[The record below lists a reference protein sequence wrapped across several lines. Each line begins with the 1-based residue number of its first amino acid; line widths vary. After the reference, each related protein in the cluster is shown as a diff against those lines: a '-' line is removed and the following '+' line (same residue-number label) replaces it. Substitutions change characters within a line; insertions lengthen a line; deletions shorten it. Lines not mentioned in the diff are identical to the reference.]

1 MAQTERSMQPIGPL
15 MIEHRLIEHMIR
27 LFRVEMDRI
36 GEYGRAD
43 AGFIDQAVSFM
54 KAYADIGHH
63 GKEENILFR
72 ELEAKPLT
80 AELRR
85 TMADLVQEH
94 VFVRRL
100 VNDLVEAKE
109 NYLNKR
115 PGAMADII
123 SSMNIIIEFYPKH
136 IEKEDRHFFLPAMDY
151 FSDGEKE
158 DMLRKFQEYDSRLYH
173 EEHKATVRGMEERWH
188 TAAGAIVK

>member
-1 MAQTERSMQPIGPL
+1 MAQLRMQPIGPL

-27 LFRVEMDRI
+27 LFKVEMDRI

-43 AGFIDQAVSFM
+43 AGFIDEAVSFM
-54 KAYADIGHH
+54 RTYADVGHH

-80 AELRR
+80 PELRR

-109 NYLNKR
+109 NYQNNK

-123 SSMNIIIEFYPKH
+123 SSINSIVEFYPRH
-136 IEKEDRHFFLPAMDY
+136 IEKEDRHFFLPVMEY
-151 FSDGEKE
+151 FSDGEMDE
-158 DMLRKFQEYDSRLYH
+158 ILRKFQEYDSRLYH
-173 EEHKATVRGMEERWH
+173 EEYKAAIRGMEERWH
-188 TAAGAIVK
+188 TPAGAIIK